1 MSLPFPR
8 IRLTVIGTGYLGLT
22 HAVCMAELG
31 HDVLAIDVD
40 PAKVARAASG
50 ETPFFEPG
58 LEPLV
63 ARRNIVDARCALDLE
78 YWRSAGWAVR
88 ILGRP

>member
-40 PAKVARAASG
+40 PAKVAKAASG
-50 ETPFFEPG
+50 EPPFFEPVG
-58 LEPLV
+58 TAGHEGARHQGEV
-63 ARRNIVDARCALDLE
+63 ADAIIAACT
-78 YWRSAGWAVR
+78 
-88 ILGRP
+88 